1 MGNPEQMIGL
11 SWRAGLQA
19 PESSLSFGWPFSL
32 SLSLPPKVLLQGT
45 LASGTLFFFLR
56 SRRWVHFTFLG
67 KPFYFLFSF
76 RLAIYSLLD
85 LGSCSTVPFRRV
97 DRSLTR
103 QSLIPVYWTWP
114 IVQRDTE
121 TAAQQGWNNPAL
133 LTETKPESLSMVN
146 KYGKSLFFRS
156 FYLLQDS
163 NLRIWYN
170 AKPASRFT
178 VFFFPS
184 LYLSISRLVLLS
196 QPAIGLGCVFGKHE
210 NLGPAA
216 ARFLSLVLCSGV

>member
-1 MGNPEQMIGL
+1 MIGL

-146 KYGKSLFFRS
+146 KYGKSLFFVLSICCRIQTSGFGIMPNRLPGLQS
-156 FYLLQDS
+156 FSFPLCTCPSLA
-163 NLRIWYN
+163 LC
-170 AKPASRFT
+170 
-178 VFFFPS
+178 FFPNRPS
-184 LYLSISRLVLLS
+184 
-196 QPAIGLGCVFGKHE
+196 A
-210 NLGPAA
+210 
-216 ARFLSLVLCSGV
+216 